1 MSRVRARRRRKT
13 RVLLTDEHWRTAEPL
28 LVLDERDPR
37 RPLRIACAVLAAV
50 SVIVLAVSLHRDDL
64 RCGQSCYGLAPSD
77 RFGSQTYEP
86 GHRWTAY
93 ASSWQWDAQSTL
105 AFVAVIASLIAFGL
119 AMSGRRPYAALV
131 PGAVATVG
139 WIAWVLLTPLAA

>member
-1 MSRVRARRRRKT
+1 MSRVPRRRTKT

-28 LVLDERDPR
+28 LVLDEPDPR
-37 RPLRIACAVLAAV
+37 RRLRIACAVLAAV

-64 RCGQSCYGLAPSD
+64 RCGQSCYGVAPSD
-77 RFGSQTYEP
+77 RFGSLTYEP

-93 ASSWQWDAQSTL
+93 ATSWQWDAQSTL
-105 AFVAVIASLIAFGL
+105 AFVAVVASLVAFGL
-119 AMSGRRPYAALV
+119 AMTSRRRPHVALV

-139 WIAWVLLTPLAA
+139 WIAWVALTPLGS